1 MNILTGI
8 NVPPWLVALARA
20 ILLAV
25 AYAAINA
32 AILFFSE
39 TTIEG
44 LAIYQPFIILFL
56 RQIEGLLD
64 SWSKPDM
71 NQSPPM
77 EPDVT
82 P

>member
-1 MNILTGI
+1 MDFFKGWNL
-8 NVPPWLVALARA
+8 PPWFVGFVRA
-20 ILLAV
+20 VLLAI

-56 RQIEGLLD
+56 RQLEGLLD
-64 SWSKPDM
+64 QVAKPAANDR
-71 NQSPPM
+71 PPAV
-77 EPDVT
+77 EEHR
-82 P
+82 